1 MAENNRSRCLLLAD
15 HCKIPYSSDYNSSIV
30 AGASP
35 HPWQGSSRYSNNF
48 PYHPF
53 RRPTSPQHQHL
64 PPWLVPLHH
73 CCAVNK
79 ALSATPT
86 AALPKTRHASAL
98 HFHHPA
104 VDQHSRAIL
113 HSSNMYHREPPSSEH
128 QDPLLDSARSS
139 QDIELSH
146 LHHSNERP
154 SLLLESGG
162 TAQKGAPKLFIAVA
176 LMIAIAGLVIQT
188 EAAAYYEDVL
198 GWKKPFC
205 SLYIMHSSLALPW
218 FLHLAYLRFKEL
230 DKPYTLWVR
239 DYNNELRACVST
251 VEAFAVSGPSI
262 VIKRAGSLGGPLD
275 YLATTM
281 GIVTL
286 VLTVS
291 GCSWFLSL
299 AFTTPSDLTAIYN
312 CSTFF
317 AAAFSVPIL
326 RQKVGRIGLIAVAL
340 SITGTFTIAY
350 GDTTAHASDDANDP
364 PAVGASR
371 LFGNV
376 IALLGAVA
384 FGLYEVLFKKW
395 ACPSHAVRPSSSLN
409 LTLAA
414 SALTGIYTFS
424 FFWIVLVV
432 MHFIGVEPFV
442 LPSLHVLSY
451 VILSVT
457 AGSSKSLFFLIDS
470 SLSSPRER
478 LVLTKLV

>member
-1 MAENNRSRCLLLAD
+1 VTTPTSYRVWCSTSAYLHGRAYVGTVSGSFL
-15 HCKIPYSSDYNSSIV
+15 SSLPSAYIS
-30 AGASP
+30 
-35 HPWQGSSRYSNNF
+35 
-48 PYHPF
+48 
-53 RRPTSPQHQHL
+53 TSPQHLLGWFHFT
-64 PPWLVPLHH
+64 
-73 CCAVNK
+73 VNK
-79 ALSATPT
+79 ALASSSCCLDPNTP
-86 AALPKTRHASAL
+86 HI
-98 HFHHPA
+98 HNNFHHSA
-104 VDQHSRAIL
+104 VDQHSRATL
-113 HSSNMYHREPPSSEH
+113 PSFAMYHREPPSSSSEH
-128 QDPLLDSARSS
+128 RDPLLDSARSS
-139 QDIELSH
+139 QEFELSH

-154 SLLLESGG
+154 SLLLGSGG
-162 TAQKGAPKLFIAVA
+162 AAQKGTPKLFIAGA
-176 LMIAIAGLVIQT
+176 LVIAIAGFVIQT
-188 EAAAYYEDVL
+188 EAVAYYEDVL

-205 SLYIMHSSLALPW
+205 SLYIMHSCLALPW
-218 FLHLAYLRFKEL
+218 FLHLAYLRIKEL

-291 GCSWFLSL
+291 GCSWFMALE
-299 AFTTPSDLTAIYN
+299 FTTPSDLTAIYN

-340 SITGTFTIAY
+340 SIMGTFTIAY

-376 IALLGAVA
+376 IALIGAVA

-451 VILSVT
+451 VILSIT
-457 AGSSKSLFFLIDS
+457 AGSSKSFS
-470 SLSSPRER
+470 SSIKALSS
-478 LVLTKLV
+478 

>member
-376 IALLGAVA
+376 IALIGAVA

-457 AGSSKSLFFLIDS
+457 AGSSKSLFLQDL